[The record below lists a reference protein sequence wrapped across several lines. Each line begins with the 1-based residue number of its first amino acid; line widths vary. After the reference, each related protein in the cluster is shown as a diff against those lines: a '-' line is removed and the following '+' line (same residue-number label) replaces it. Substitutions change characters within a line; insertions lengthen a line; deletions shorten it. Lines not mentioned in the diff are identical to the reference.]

1 VVPGFEGVELSK
13 FIKNIITCHKKDK
26 NGIFVL
32 YKTHYMKTAPV
43 ILPKNLKVLNVLG
56 EHIQLARLRRKFSA
70 EQVAERAGIS
80 RKTVYNIEQGIPT
93 VAIGSYLQVLF
104 VLGLEKDLSMVAATD
119 PLGRK
124 LQNFF

>member
-1 VVPGFEGVELSK
+1 
-13 FIKNIITCHKKDK
+13 
-26 NGIFVL
+26 
-32 YKTHYMKTAPV
+32 MKTAPA

-104 VLGLEKDLSMVAATD
+104 VLGLEKDLSMVAASD

-124 LQNFF
+124 LQDAGITTAKRAPKKSKKL

>member
-1 VVPGFEGVELSK
+1 
-13 FIKNIITCHKKDK
+13 
-26 NGIFVL
+26 
-32 YKTHYMKTAPV
+32 MKTSPA
-43 ILPKNLKVLNVLG
+43 ILPKNLKVLKVLA

-104 VLGLEKDLSMVAATD
+104 VLGLEQDLSMVAASD

-124 LQNFF
+124 LQDAGIPIAKRAPKQTKIS

>member
-1 VVPGFEGVELSK
+1 
-13 FIKNIITCHKKDK
+13 
-26 NGIFVL
+26 
-32 YKTHYMKTAPV
+32 MKTAPA
-43 ILPKNLKVLNVLG
+43 ILPRNLKVLNVLG

-104 VLGLEKDLSMVAATD
+104 VLGLEKDLSLVAATD

-124 LQNFF
+124 LQDAGITTAKRAPKKSNKL